1 MLFFSSGGK
10 VYRLKVWR
18 LPVGAPTARGKA
30 FVNLF
35 PIEPGETMT
44 SIVALPED
52 EAEWAG
58 FDVMFATRSGHVRR
72 NRLSDFAQINRN
84 GKIAMKLDEGDSIVG
99 VALCRAEEND
109 ILLTTALGR
118 CIRFAVDDV
127 RVFAGRDSTGVRG
140 IRLAEGDEVI
150 SMAILRTVPAS
161 AEERAAYIRHANAMR
176 RAASGETGEGEEV
189 QVVDEDPEDEAVTGL
204 APISP
209 ERIAELGAAE
219 EQILTVS
226 TEGFGK
232 RSSAYEFRRT
242 GRAGSPGPGSVPPGR
257 QAGRLLPGG
266 GA

>member
-1 MLFFSSGGK
+1 
-10 VYRLKVWR
+10 
-18 LPVGAPTARGKA
+18 
-30 FVNLF
+30 
-35 PIEPGETMT
+35 
-44 SIVALPED
+44 
-52 EAEWAG
+52 
-58 FDVMFATRSGHVRR
+58 
-72 NRLSDFAQINRN
+72 
-84 GKIAMKLDEGDSIVG
+84 
-99 VALCRAEEND
+99 
-109 ILLTTALGR
+109 
-118 CIRFAVDDV
+118 VDDV

-242 GRAGSPGPGSVPPGR
+242 GRGGQGLLAQDLSRRG
-257 QAGRLLPGG
+257 GRLAASFPVEEHDEILLVTDQGQLIRTPVAQIRVVGRNSQGVIIFRTTEEERVVSVERLADPGG
-266 GA
+266 GEDEAPAAETGN